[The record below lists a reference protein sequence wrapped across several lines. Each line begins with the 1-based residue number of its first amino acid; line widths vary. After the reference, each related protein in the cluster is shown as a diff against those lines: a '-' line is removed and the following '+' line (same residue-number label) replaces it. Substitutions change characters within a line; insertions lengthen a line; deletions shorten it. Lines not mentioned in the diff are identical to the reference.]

1 MFINFFLDFLLLLG
15 VSILLKR
22 NTDLKRIIM
31 ASFVGGISILILF
44 IPLSNLLLFFFKFLI
59 SVAMILIAFN
69 YSSIKYTLI
78 NILYLYV
85 LSIFLGGFLY
95 FLNDQFCIQRKG
107 FIFINNKFSITL
119 LSIIILSPI
128 IIYLYIRQSR
138 ILKNNYNNYYDVV
151 IYYNDNFIKAK
162 GFLDSGNCLSY
173 LSNNVILLDK
183 RKMIFDIKTYLF
195 IPYETI
201 SSKDILKGFKPDKV
215 IINGKVIKKV
225 LVGISNINKDG
236 IDILLNNNIKEL
248 I

>member
-69 YSSIKYTLI
+69 YSSIKSTLI

-119 LSIIILSPI
+119 LLIIILSPI